1 MSKTT
6 RISAAIASQL
16 SPTAGFVE
24 SYYMDGRVVNLRN
37 RFTELVIDREQSSS
51 CYALYGTRIY
61 QQNFARTIEL
71 ANDLMR
77 RLSILI
83 GAAVNEKVD
92 EYSPDLFQTAW
103 ELTSLDATAPTDS
116 GEQPWFSGFI
126 VLNGGISALTMGDG
140 VALLYRDDIL
150 YPLTKSNFR
159 IQPYDY
165 HNNTVDNIDYY
176 TFDGHRIAKHSQT
189 FLLKPNDR
197 VILGRGKVFS
207 QIGQKDLL
215 KIAHE
220 AFDESE
226 VINDYLGILDNRAPD
241 LPVQI
246 AVANI
251 MPMAVPQR
259 SWRGITLGG
268 LGRANQ
274 DMIRAVAEAT
284 AGAEEATSANMGAGA
299 DLSESYGFPAPLP
312 VESPVDPGYVFN
324 PDDLFR
330 AAESGVGEADRA
342 VDAPGAGAVDHVG
355 TPENYPKLMIPDLA
369 RRPAES
375 TVPDLATGSYRPLT
389 DMEPEADD
397 TSYDDSIYSADG
409 YYDDDDEY
417 DFSYDKDDP
426 PADYD
431 THERRPGHRMAI
443 YTLGIV
449 LVAVIVLIIY
459 SLFNRGGGTPGGTD
473 GSTTTTEQPMES
485 TTVEITETTEPPVET
500 TVPEASTT
508 APVTSEVV
516 IHPTIHEAGGI
527 AWPQEQ
533 TVYHVTKRGDNLW
546 AITKYYYGS
555 RRASERYYQIIRQ
568 ANPLLFPDGSN
579 NVGVGWTIVI
589 PDPATASTG

>member
-103 ELTSLDATAPTDS
+103 ELTSLDAPAPTDS

-197 VILGRGKVFS
+197 VILGRGRVFS

-241 LPVQI
+241 IPVQI

-284 AGAEEATSANMGAGA
+284 AGAEEATTANLRAGA
-299 DLSESYGFPAPLP
+299 DLSESYDSPTSLP

-330 AAESGVGEADRA
+330 TAESGDGDVNRA
-342 VDAPGAGAVDHVG
+342 VDAPGARVADHG
-355 TPENYPKLMIPDLA
+355 DTSESHPKLMIPDLT
-369 RRPAES
+369 RRPVEPTA
-375 TVPDLATGSYRPLT
+375 PDRATGSYRPLT
-389 DMEPEADD
+389 DMEPDADD
-397 TSYDDSIYSADG
+397 ASYYGDPTYSADG
-409 YYDDDDEY
+409 YYDDDEY

-431 THERRPGHRMAI
+431 PRERRPGHRMAI
-443 YTLGIV
+443 YALGLV

-459 SLFNRGGGTPGGTD
+459 SLFNRGGGTPVGTD
-473 GSTTTTEQPMES
+473 GSTTTTEQPIES
-485 TTVEITETTEPPVET
+485 TTVEITETTEPPIET
-500 TVPEASTT
+500 TVTETPTT
-508 APVTSEVV
+508 APAPSEIVV
-516 IHPTIHEAGGI
+516 HPTINEGGGI

-533 TVYHVTKRGDNLW
+533 TVYHVTKSGDNLW

-555 RRASERYYQIIRQ
+555 RRASERYYQIIRE
-568 ANPLLFPDGSN
+568 ANSHLFPDGSN